1 MRAMYA
7 TRVIVIALAIAAC
20 SSSRAAA
27 PETQADRAFYF
38 WRSSLLLSPTEKQT
52 LVEQHV
58 TKLYVR
64 AFDLGWNPEQQRA
77 DVMGAL
83 DVVDVPPVATVPVVF
98 IRQDVFAHLPA
109 SEIPALAQRT
119 WDTVVVRTQ
128 KLGAPT
134 ELQLDCDWTDR
145 SRDNY
150 FAFARE
156 LKRIAH
162 VPLSATI
169 RLHQIKY
176 RERTGVPP
184 VDRGALMLYNMGE
197 IAAGDDQKAIFD
209 AATTKK
215 YIARLHEYPLPL
227 DVALPIWSWTLH
239 ARDGAMVDLMQST
252 DPDELPTLDFV
263 QATSRPTQYIVTRT
277 AFLHGVLLR
286 EGDTLEI
293 ERTTPA
299 DTLAAAA
306 LVRPLLSPA
315 RRSIVLFDLSDR
327 NLSRYPHDQLAAIFR
342 SLR

>member
-1 MRAMYA
+1 MCAMHA
-7 TRVIVIALAIAAC
+7 ARVIVIALAIAGC

-27 PETQADRAFYF
+27 PESHADRAFYF
-38 WRSSLLLSPTEKQT
+38 WRSTLALSATEKQA
-52 LVEQHV
+52 LVDQHV
-58 TKLYVR
+58 NRLYVR

-77 DVMGAL
+77 DVMGPL
-83 DVVDVPPVATVPVVF
+83 EIVDVPPIPTVPVVF
-98 IRQDVFAHLPA
+98 IRQDVLAHMPA

-119 WDTVVVRTQ
+119 WDTVVERTR

-145 SRDNY
+145 SREAY
-150 FAFARE
+150 FVFLRE
-156 LKRIAH
+156 VKKVAH

-184 VDRGALMLYNMGE
+184 VERGMLMLYNMGE

-215 YIARLHEYPLPL
+215 YIARLGEYPLPL

-252 DPDELPTLDFV
+252 DPDELPALDFV
-263 QATSRPTQYIVTRT
+263 RATSRPTQYIVTRN

-293 ERTTPA
+293 ERTTPT

-306 LVRPLLSPA
+306 LVSPLLSPA
-315 RRSIVLFDLSDR
+315 RRSIALFDLSDR
-327 NLSRYPHDQLAAIFR
+327 NLQRYPHDQLAAIFR